1 MFIVGS
7 YSHRADTSVETLT
20 SRTIRTLKS
29 KIGDGTLAIGDKLP
43 KIDALASEFGVS
55 RTVVREAIAVLRSEG
70 LVDTKH
76 GAGVFVTATGKV
88 TPKQDDS
95 LLSPLGKLETSF
107 MDILEL
113 RMAFEVHAAGLAAA
127 RHSWAQEEAIWN
139 ACRDFEARLDDEASL
154 DQLDYEFHKSIAE
167 ATNNSAFIEFFNL
180 MSQRIMPQPAFSRE
194 LNPSLINGT
203 YIQHT
208 IVEHRAICDAISLGD
223 ADKAREAMRAHL
235 IRSHRRYR
243 GFADSAVSPLSNVA
257 PPEDASVE

>member
-1 MFIVGS
+1 
-7 YSHRADTSVETLT
+7 VETLT
-20 SRTIRTLKS
+20 SRTIRAIKS
-29 KIGDGTLAIGDKLP
+29 KISDGTLHKGDKLP
-43 KIDALASEFGVS
+43 KIDAMASEFGVS

-70 LVDTKH
+70 LVETKH
-76 GAGVFVTATGKV
+76 GAGVFITGLGSASSE
-88 TPKQDDS
+88 QQES

-127 RHSWAQEEAIWN
+127 RHSWAQEEAIWK
-139 ACRDFEARLDDEASL
+139 ACREFQERLDDEASL

-180 MSQRIMPQPAFSRE
+180 MSRRLMPQPAFSRD
-194 LNPSLINGT
+194 LNPSLINGS

-208 IVEHRAICDAISLGD
+208 IVEHRNICEAISLGD

-243 GFADSAVSPLSNVA
+243 GFADNAASPLSNVA
-257 PPEDASVE
+257 PPEENETR